1 MGKKQRQLQKQQKEE
16 EKQRKI
22 QAEKKREQDQRLAL
36 LRAANDENSK
46 KLDEQARKQRE
57 REAEMD
63 KKLQEPRETLRVPST
78 APVRRRPP
86 PNQADKDKTDI
97 RAWRRPQRDNENSQ
111 QSHVDVK
118 NWRNGRNEDQRPRT
132 GNDRPSNQH
141 SGESSSSTFWK
152 SKTHPTYETRDSPR
166 SGPNTLDQWR
176 QPDDSNNWRT

>member
-97 RAWRRPQRDNENSQ
+97 
-111 QSHVDVK
+111 
-118 NWRNGRNEDQRPRT
+118 PRT
-132 GNDRPSNQH
+132 VNDRPSNQH

-152 SKTHPTYETRDSPR
+152 LKTHPTYETRDSPR
-166 SGPNTLDQWR
+166 IGPNTLDQWR